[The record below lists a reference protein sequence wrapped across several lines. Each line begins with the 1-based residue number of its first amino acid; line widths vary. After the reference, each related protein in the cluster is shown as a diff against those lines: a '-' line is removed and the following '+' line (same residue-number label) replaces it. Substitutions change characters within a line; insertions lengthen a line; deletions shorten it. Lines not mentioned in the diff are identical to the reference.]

1 MNFPGGDNVKR
12 VDFPLFHSN
21 KNVTHSPS
29 TGVELDNLRKTIANS
44 NGVNAVVAS
53 LRFIWKHIVDGNKPE
68 FETWCK
74 SSRTEDIESLY
85 YGHYLACYSDVN
97 VVAVDCQNEKC
108 GKSSVMDIPL
118 KDFIRFENDDVETKF
133 NSLKNAT
140 TTSPESTV
148 INATLMQISD
158 DYVISIIDATL
169 YSTFVQYASLDSAI
183 TDKYADILN
192 GMAYVDKI
200 FKINREDNT
209 LRPIKYNVYKNNVNK
224 TVLAKLKVYAKVLK
238 TLNTDQY
245 NILMGKLNNII
256 TSPKVTFVR
265 PECKCPV
272 CGETIKEEPV
282 QSMLNLLFTRAQLV
296 QVKSL

>member
-1 MNFPGGDNVKR
+1 
-12 VDFPLFHSN
+12 
-21 KNVTHSPS
+21 
-29 TGVELDNLRKTIANS
+29 
-44 NGVNAVVAS
+44 
-53 LRFIWKHIVDGNKPE
+53 
-68 FETWCK
+68 
-74 SSRTEDIESLY
+74 
-85 YGHYLACYSDVN
+85 
-97 VVAVDCQNEKC
+97 
-108 GKSSVMDIPL
+108 
-118 KDFIRFENDDVETKF
+118 
-133 NSLKNAT
+133 
-140 TTSPESTV
+140 
-148 INATLMQISD
+148 MQISD

-192 GMAYVDKI
+192 GMAYIDKI